1 MFNFFLGILAGYII
15 LSFLHEKWWGQKWMN
30 FIQLPYLLIYA
41 ILEIIL
47 EIILFPF
54 IFLWKLFRNV
64 IKPVKSE
71 AVQNLNLW
79 KRAKHVVGPIYFIYD
94 NKAKRIVNKCFFFR
108 TIDGGP
114 VKIIEE
120 KTEEPLDKIP
130 ESWYNTDINQER
142 N

>member
-1 MFNFFLGILAGYII
+1 MLNFFLGIFAGYII
-15 LSFLHEKWWGQKWMN
+15 LSFLHEELWGQRWMN
-30 FIQLPYLLIYA
+30 FIQLPYLLIMG

-64 IKPVKSE
+64 IRPVKSE

-114 VKIIEE
+114 VK
-120 KTEEPLDKIP
+120 
-130 ESWYNTDINQER
+130 
-142 N
+142 